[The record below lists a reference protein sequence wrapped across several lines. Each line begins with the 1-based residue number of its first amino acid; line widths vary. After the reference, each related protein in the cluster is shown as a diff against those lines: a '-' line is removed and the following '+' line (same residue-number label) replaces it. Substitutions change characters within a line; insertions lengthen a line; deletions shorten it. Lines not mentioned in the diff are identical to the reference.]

1 MEEGALFLTQCHE
14 FEKVVSFKSFLFSS
28 KSIICFSLDFEG
40 NVLFCNEGYR
50 SILGYAEKNIKDNLI
65 NPQLENFK
73 MEAEDGFIFGGII
86 TLKNK
91 LFNSSYL
98 AKIYKLSNELFFLCE
113 YDGLELETLFKEMS
127 SNSLLINNLNRDLIK
142 KEIMLKNTNYHLQE
156 LQEKLRERTQELEA
170 KNIELEKISNDKSK
184 ILGIVAHDLRSPIGG
199 IFSLSEYIHAT
210 AKELINQ
217 EPVRCAG
224 LEVSLEFSELIT
236 DSSKYLLDL
245 INDLLDVS
253 AIETGNLVL
262 NLESINY
269 LPLFH
274 KVVGVHEELA
284 KNKNIVILSRL
295 EIEDS
300 LTIRIDKIKISQ
312 VINNLLQNAIKFSA
326 QDGTILL
333 TIEDVGDYIITKV
346 VDEGEGIPK
355 SQRDKLF
362 KMFSKTSTTPTGGEN
377 GSGLGLYIS
386 KQIIEAHLGEIGF
399 EENVGKGSV
408 FYFRLRKDC

>member
-14 FEKVVSFKSFLFSS
+14 FEKVVSFKDFLLSS